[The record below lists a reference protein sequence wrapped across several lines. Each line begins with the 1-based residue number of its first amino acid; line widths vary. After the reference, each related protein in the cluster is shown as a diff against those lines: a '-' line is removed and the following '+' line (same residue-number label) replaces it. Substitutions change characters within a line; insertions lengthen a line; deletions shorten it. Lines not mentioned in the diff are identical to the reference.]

1 MTSTKRL
8 LAVAAVAGA
17 TAFTS
22 FSSDAFF
29 GPFSWMRGGGWGP
42 GWWGALGWL
51 GRSILWLGLPVWWL
65 GIPVLGLSG
74 SCCPSSRHPTV
85 HYH

>member
-42 GWWGALGWL
+42 GWWGGPGVAGAIHTMAGVIRMTAGVTRMVAGDTRIGAIRLL
-51 GRSILWLGLPVWWL
+51 LPQ
-65 GIPVLGLSG
+65 
-74 SCCPSSRHPTV
+74 
-85 HYH
+85 